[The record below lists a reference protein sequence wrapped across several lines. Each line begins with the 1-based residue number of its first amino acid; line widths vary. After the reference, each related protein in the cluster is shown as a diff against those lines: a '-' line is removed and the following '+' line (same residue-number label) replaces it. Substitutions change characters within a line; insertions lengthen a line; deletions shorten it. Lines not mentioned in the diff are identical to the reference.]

1 MSVDDSSA
9 LPLSGIT
16 VIELGSLIAGPY
28 AGSLFAQFGAEVIK
42 VEPPGGDPLRTWR
55 KLHGDTSL
63 WWYVQSRNKKS
74 VALDLASTDGQAALK
89 KLVERADVVIEN
101 FRPGTLERWGLG
113 WAELSQINPKLVM
126 LRVSGYGQDGP
137 KRDLPG
143 FAAIAE
149 AVGGL
154 RYVTGF
160 ADRPPV
166 RTGVSLGDTLAA
178 LYGTIGTMVALHHV
192 KNGGAGQVVDMALNE
207 AVFAVMESLVPEYST
222 QGFIRERSGASL
234 PGIAPSNTYECAD
247 GRHVVIAA
255 NADSLFQRLMIAID
269 REDLAKDPGLQ
280 RNDGRVAHADELD
293 AAINAW
299 TSRLPIDEVVRR
311 LELAAVPAS
320 KIHSAADIV
329 NDPQL
334 QARGMLESAR
344 LPDGLRLTIP
354 GIVPKLSA
362 TPGRTRWLGPRLGAH
377 SEEIL
382 GAPPPVLTTKPD

>member
-42 VEPPGGDPLRTWR
+42 IEPPGGDPLRTWR
-55 KLHGDTSL
+55 KLHNDTSL

-74 VALDLASTDGQAALK
+74 VALDLAGVDGQAALK

-113 WAELSQINPKLVM
+113 WDELSRINPRLVM
-126 LRVSGYGQDGP
+126 
-137 KRDLPG
+137 
-143 FAAIAE
+143 
-149 AVGGL
+149 L

-192 KNGGAGQVVDMALNE
+192 KNGGAGQIVDMALNE

-222 QGFIRERSGASL
+222 QGFVRERSGASL

-269 REDLAKDPGLQ
+269 REDLAKDPDLQ
-280 RNDGRVAHADELD
+280 RNDGRVARADELD

-299 TSRLPIDEVVRR
+299 TARMPIDEVVRL

-334 QARGMLESAR
+334 QARGMLESTQ
-344 LPDGLRLTIP
+344 LPDGLRMTIP

-377 SEEIL
+377 TEEIL
-382 GAPPPVLTTKPD
+382 GAAPPASTTKCT